1 MDGQRILS
9 SFIGGENI
17 KGLSRE
23 HAVKEIEIRKYLV
36 SMLGRRRYLE
46 IAHSNGGKAVAKKLT
61 EPSYRLEYSRKMSLS
76 VKESLGAK
84 MQGGVFRAA
93 WLAKAR
99 QGSKVGIWKLQESMK
114 DLKFHEEWVGKCRAA
129 GKTSYMRCVGIHKAS
144 PGARREWSVRG
155 LRRTGKKLVGPHGE
169 KMYNRLEVSVAR
181 VLDRLGL
188 EYVYEKI
195 LEAKNKNGFLSID
208 FVLPSTPNLFIEA
221 TYWTNSEEKI
231 RELRK
236 KWGLIKNQ
244 YPNAKL
250 IVVTDFGRLEDYCT
264 LAQIDINVFTLIMLE
279 RHLIE
284 AKLAG

>member
-1 MDGQRILS
+1 MVLV
-9 SFIGGENI
+9 SFVGGASLRE
-17 KGLSRE
+17 LSRE
-23 HAVKEIEIRKYLV
+23 HAAKEAEIRKCLV

-61 EPSYRLEYSRKMSLS
+61 EPSYRQEYSRKMSLS

-84 MQGGVFRAA
+84 MLGDLFRVA

-99 QGSKVGIWKLQESMK
+99 RGSKVGIGKLQESMK
-114 DLKFHEEWVGKCRAA
+114 DLKFHDEWVSKCRAA
-129 GKTSYMRCVGIHKAS
+129 GKVSYVRCVGIHKAS
-144 PGARREWSVRG
+144 PDARREWSVRG
-155 LRRTGKKLVGPHGE
+155 LKRTGKKLVGPHGE
-169 KMYNRLEVSVAR
+169 KMYNRLEVSVAW